1 MITPLLSLFCVGLA
15 YGLLG
20 WHLSA
25 YHIVWAM
32 GSWFVAITLT
42 ILLLWGEQVTK
53 RMFRLGPRGVVSM
66 LILSGIVTM
75 AVAASTLFGMIV
87 VLLAAQT
94 LARLELQSAGLG
106 RRLTLLLMVVL
117 SISTLSCGW
126 FAGKTYFPSSE
137 YWLTS
142 YLPSALDRAEKCE
155 CSGALKKGSNISLPR
170 TALGIFPAAEL

>member
-1 MITPLLSLFCVGLA
+1 MINPLISLVCVGIA

-20 WHLSA
+20 WHLSV
-25 YHIVWAM
+25 YDITWAM
-32 GSWFVAITLT
+32 ASWFVAITLT
-42 ILLLWGEQVTK
+42 ILLFWGEQVTK

-87 VLLAAQT
+87 VLLATQT
-94 LARLELQSAGLG
+94 LARLELQAAGVD

-117 SISTLSCGW
+117 SISTFGW
-126 FAGKTYFPSSE
+126 GWRLGNQYFPSSK

-142 YLPSALDRAEKCE
+142 HL
-155 CSGALKKGSNISLPR
+155 
-170 TALGIFPAAEL
+170 F